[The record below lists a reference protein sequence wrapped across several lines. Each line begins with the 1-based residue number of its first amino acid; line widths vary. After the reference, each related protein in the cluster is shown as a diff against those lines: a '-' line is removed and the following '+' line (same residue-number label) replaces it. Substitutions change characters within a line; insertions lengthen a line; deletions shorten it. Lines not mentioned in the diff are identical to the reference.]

1 MSKSKSFEQQVLKF
15 HQQIMDLI
23 KKYQFRDRSEIT
35 CCGISV
41 SQCYVLETLH
51 THGALTMNELAE
63 KMYLSLST
71 VTRVVDE
78 LVKKGFVQ
86 REEDPADRR
95 IRVIDLTSQGEA
107 AFQKSWQNVLH
118 SERAILENFPSE
130 HRELLINFLVQLNQ
144 SVEKWQSCCETDH
157 S

>member
-1 MSKSKSFEQQVLKF
+1 MSISKSFEQQVLKF
-15 HQQIMDLI
+15 HQQIVDLV

-63 KMYLSLST
+63 KMYLSVST

-95 IRVIDLTSQGEA
+95 IRVIDLTRQGEA

-118 SERAILENFPSE
+118 SERTILEHFPAE

-144 SVEKWQSCCETDH
+144 SVEKWQSCCET
-157 S
+157 